1 MRYLGQRTEARGD
14 PERHEKRCAGEG
26 ERNGADN
33 GLRKATSEEPVDRRA
48 DERQQRDQP
57 EMEILVH
64 SSCQG
69 VLTGRVHFSRFHP
82 ALKRWASSLVVP
94 TAPLTTS

>member
-14 PERHEKRCAGEG
+14 PERHEKRCAREG

-33 GLRKATSEEPVDRRA
+33 GLRKATSEKPVDRRA

-57 EMEILVH
+57 EMEIFVH
-64 SSCQG
+64 ASCHR
-69 VLTGRVHFSRFHP
+69 VPTGRVQFSQLHP

-94 TAPLTTS
+94 TARLTT